1 MKTCPKVTT
10 EPSSQQ
16 KTMEYLEKDNYHAPR
31 YIPASAYYVF
41 QVNVSH
47 EVYSL
52 EVSDEEFFL
61 ASISGDNY
69 KSWLEEEDIIDHSK
83 RKPL

>member
-1 MKTCPKVTT
+1 MNPCQEVVT
-10 EPSSQQ
+10 EAGSQQ
-16 KTMEYLEKDNYHAPR
+16 ETMVYPEVDKYTPK
-31 YIPASAYYVF
+31 YIPDSSYYEF
-41 QVNVSH
+41 FITVSH
-47 EVYSL
+47 EVLSL
-52 EVSDEEFFL
+52 EASDEEFFL